1 MQIIQAHR
9 VHPVMGTSRVAT
21 SSVGRRRAIRTIATG
36 AVGAAASAGWVE
48 SLTAFARQQA
58 HTHAAQA
65 AIQASEWTPKALTAN
80 QNDLVVALTELIIP
94 QTDTPGAK
102 AARVNR
108 FIDSVL
114 ERASAANRTRFLSGL
129 DWLDERSRATFKRS
143 FVEAAPADQTAL
155 LTEIADKGNTSAGDR
170 TGVEFF
176 RAIKSMTI
184 DGYYTSEIGLMQ
196 ELGDSPQM
204 FLAEFPG
211 CDHPE
216 HQ

>member
-1 MQIIQAHR
+1 
-9 VHPVMGTSRVAT
+9 V
-21 SSVGRRRAIRTIATG
+21 TG
-36 AVGAAASAGWVE
+36 AAGAVTSASWVE

-58 HTHAAQA
+58 HAGAAQA
-65 AIQASEWTPKALTAN
+65 ATQAKDWTPKVLTAK
-80 QNDLVVALTELIIP
+80 QNELVIALTELIIP
-94 QTDTPGAK
+94 ETDTPGAK
-102 AARVNR
+102 AALVNR
-108 FIDSVL
+108 FIDHVL
-114 ERASAANRTRFLSGL
+114 EGVSAPDRTRFIGGL
-129 DWLDERSRATFKRS
+129 DWIDARSRNLHRRD
-143 FVEAAPADQTAL
+143 FVDASAADQTAL
-155 LTEIADKGNTSAGDR
+155 LSQLADEKNKTSADR

-184 DGYYTSEIGLMQ
+184 DGYYTSEIGLVR